1 MTEKLFG
8 TDGVRGVANVFPMT
22 GDFVMKLAQAAAVVM
37 CNNQKKVA
45 IAKDTRISG
54 DMLEAALTAGFNA
67 AGVNVI
73 RLGVLPTPAI
83 TMLTP
88 ELGVDMSVMITAS
101 HNPYHDNGIKLIGA
115 DGNKLSDEQTA
126 KIEELIAQN
135 NFILDK
141 DKIGCVFDS
150 VDALDK
156 YVAKVKANFQKNS
169 LQGMKIVLDCA
180 NGAFASFAP
189 ALLVDLG
196 AEVVPVGVEPNGCN
210 INKNCGS
217 TATQFMQ
224 DTVVN
229 CQADMGIALDG
240 DGDRIIICDEKGQRL
255 DGDQILAFLGG
266 YLYGKEKLKANAV
279 VATIWSNLGLEKYLN
294 SKGIKYL
301 RTAVGERY
309 VTEKMR
315 EIGASFGGEESGH
328 MVQFDFGPTGDG
340 LVTGI
345 TMAIGIKESGKK
357 MSEIFP
363 VFEKCPC
370 ELKNLRFANREIIA
384 KVMDDAQVKNV
395 IAETAEYM
403 KTVGGSVIV
412 RKSGTEPLIKIRVEA
427 EDVVPVTMVM
437 QKIVDVIAKFM

>member
-22 GDFVMKLAQAAAVVM
+22 GDFAMKLAQAAAVVM

-115 DGNKLSDEQTA
+115 DGNKLSDGQTA

>member
-22 GDFVMKLAQAAAVVM
+22 IDFVMKLAQAAAVVM
-37 CNNQKKVA
+37 CNNKKKVA

-54 DMLEAALTAGFNA
+54 DMLEAALSAGFNA
-67 AGVNVI
+67 AGVDVV
-73 RLGVLPTPAI
+73 RLGVLPTPVI

-88 ELGVDMSVMITAS
+88 EMDVDMAVMITAS

-141 DKIGCVFDS
+141 DKIGCVLDS
-150 VDALDK
+150 IDAIDK
-156 YVAKVKANFQKNS
+156 YVTKVKANFEQS
-169 LQGMKIVLDCA
+169 ALQGMKIVLDCA

-189 ALLVDLG
+189 ALLADLG
-196 AEVVPVGVEPNGCN
+196 AEVVPIGVEPNGCN
-210 INKNCGS
+210 INKDCGS
-217 TATQFMQ
+217 TATQLMQ
-224 DTVVN
+224 DTVVR

-240 DGDRIIICDEKGQRL
+240 DGDRIIICDEKGKRL

-266 YLYGKEKLKANAV
+266 YLHGKEKLKANTV

-315 EIGASFGGEESGH
+315 EIGAGFGGEESGH

-345 TMAIGIKESGKK
+345 SMAIGIKESGKK

-370 ELKNLRFANREIIA
+370 ALKNLRFTNREMIA
-384 KVMDDAQVKNV
+384 KVMDDAQVKRV
-395 IAETAEYM
+395 IAEASEYM
-403 KTVGGSVIV
+403 KKTGGSVIV

-427 EDVVPVTMVM
+427 EEEASVAMAV
-437 QKIVDVIAKFM
+437 QKIVDEIAKFM

>member
-22 GDFVMKLAQAAAVVM
+22 GDFAMKLAQAAAVVM

-101 HNPYHDNGIKLIGA
+101 HNPYHDNGIKLIGS

-196 AEVVPVGVEPNGCN
+196 AE
-210 INKNCGS
+210 
-217 TATQFMQ
+217 
-224 DTVVN
+224 
-229 CQADMGIALDG
+229 
-240 DGDRIIICDEKGQRL
+240 
-255 DGDQILAFLGG
+255 
-266 YLYGKEKLKANAV
+266 
-279 VATIWSNLGLEKYLN
+279 
-294 SKGIKYL
+294 
-301 RTAVGERY
+301 
-309 VTEKMR
+309 
-315 EIGASFGGEESGH
+315 
-328 MVQFDFGPTGDG
+328 
-340 LVTGI
+340 
-345 TMAIGIKESGKK
+345 
-357 MSEIFP
+357 
-363 VFEKCPC
+363 
-370 ELKNLRFANREIIA
+370 
-384 KVMDDAQVKNV
+384 
-395 IAETAEYM
+395 
-403 KTVGGSVIV
+403 
-412 RKSGTEPLIKIRVEA
+412 
-427 EDVVPVTMVM
+427 
-437 QKIVDVIAKFM
+437 